1 MMKHVLT
8 KGAGLPRLADEGLP
22 LAAAQASRLIPLR
35 VLVSVLSLCCVCAD
49 VFVLCVWVECVCCV
63 LCVVCCVLC
72 VCCL

>member
-1 MMKHVLT
+1 MKHVLT

-49 VFVLCVWVECVCCV
+49 VFVL
-63 LCVVCCVLC
+63 
-72 VCCL
+72 